1 MDLRSVSVK
10 ELARQLLPL
19 LKRNF
24 LEWKR
29 LKKEMF
35 SKSKIKDASRD
46 EDKIEKIILSEP
58 AAAFYAHWLKFADKN
73 KGDQN
78 LQEKIT
84 NYIKGVFG
92 EELKDEKAIK
102 MFYAKCNLIA
112 NIHKDTSLKM
122 IDSALALQ
130 GLMDKEGMSLQDIFQ
145 NEKAFKIITKSS
157 MSVEEWRLSSAMS
170 LGWITKFEISPEDLL
185 KITRASHIVLS
196 KREKELFS

>member
-24 LEWKR
+24 SEWKSM
-29 LKKEMF
+29 KKEMF
-35 SKSKIKDASRD
+35 SKSKIKDESRD

-58 AAAFYAHWLKFADKN
+58 VAAFYAHWLKFTDKN
-73 KGDQN
+73 KSDQN
-78 LQEKIT
+78 LQEKIV

-92 EELKDEKAIK
+92 EELKDEKTIK

-112 NIHKDTSLKM
+112 GIRQNTSLKM

-145 NEKAFKIITKSS
+145 NEKAFRIITKSS
-157 MSVEEWRLSSAMS
+157 MSVEEWRLSSAIS
-170 LGWITKFEISPEDLL
+170 LGRITKFETTTGDMR
-185 KITRASHIVLS
+185 KITQASHIVLS

>member
-35 SKSKIKDASRD
+35 SKSKVKDESRD

-58 AAAFYAHWLKFADKN
+58 VAAFYAHWLKFADKN
-73 KGDQN
+73 NGDQN
-78 LQEKIT
+78 LQEKIV

-92 EELKDEKAIK
+92 EELKDEKTIK

-112 NIHKDTSLKM
+112 SIHQNTSIKM

-130 GLMDKEGMSLQDIFQ
+130 SLMDKEGMSLQDIFQ
-145 NEKAFKIITKSS
+145 NEKAFRIITKSS
-157 MSVEEWRLSSAMS
+157 MSVEEWRLSSAIS
-170 LGWITKFEISPEDLL
+170 LGWITKFETTTGDMR
-185 KITRASHIVLS
+185 KITQASHIVLS